1 MNDIIIIKSLGI
13 INILLFI
20 MVMLFIKKNN
30 NESFIKLILLTFP
43 FMGIKIISEFSVFD
57 IITIIF
63 IIFFYKPK
71 GNVGYIKRLY
81 YTIFLILFLSITI
94 GLLISNTK
102 IDADNIS
109 EYISIINIFFFSKL
123 IIEECIY
130 KIDFV
135 EKIIKYLKIMLLVSF
150 IFLLC
155 QMIFGVQIS
164 LSIIQN
170 PNIVSSEGIRYPSFL
185 SDPQV
190 YSQYLAAL
198 SFLCLIHEKF
208 NRNKTINYIL
218 LISCITGIMIAG
230 GRAGFIGVIAGF
242 IIVLIFSKIKIKFI
256 IFFLALI
263 VVTLIIQFQ
272 DYLMIFKRGTDMND
286 AYDLRYSIWLDA
298 MIIFIQQPI
307 VGIGIGNY
315 AKYVTI
321 HNPDQ
326 VWLRNNEYIPFDHPE
341 SGYLKILTETGAIG
355 FICFMILI
363 IYPLIKGIH
372 QYLIS
377 KNDTLLY
384 LVASITS
391 WFFGFYTTYSL
402 GDTRFKII
410 IVTIISLLISK
421 ISWKNENILVTNK
434 LIQYE

>member
-1 MNDIIIIKSLGI
+1 
-13 INILLFI
+13 
-20 MVMLFIKKNN
+20 MLFVKKNN

-57 IITIIF
+57 IITLIF
-63 IIFFYKPK
+63 ILFFYKPK
-71 GNVGYIKRLY
+71 VNNIHINRLFFKMF
-81 YTIFLILFLSITI
+81 IILFSSITI
-94 GLLISNTK
+94 GLLISKSK

-109 EYISIINIFFFSKL
+109 EYISLVNIFFFSKL
-123 IIEECIY
+123 IIDECIY
-130 KIDFV
+130 NIDFV
-135 EKIIKYLKIMLLVSF
+135 EKIMNYLKIMLLASF

-155 QMIFGVQIS
+155 QIFFGVQIS

-208 NRNKTINYIL
+208 NRNKIINYTL

-242 IIVLIFSKIKIKFI
+242 IIVLLFSKLKIKFI
-256 IFFLALI
+256 IFFLALVI
-263 VVTLIIQFQ
+263 VTLIIQYQ

-286 AYDLRYSIWLDA
+286 AYDFRYSIWLDA
-298 MIIFIQQPI
+298 MKIFIQQPI

-315 AKYVTI
+315 AKYVSI

-363 IYPLIKGIH
+363 IYPLIKGIQ

-377 KNDTLLY
+377 KEETLLY

-391 WFFGFYTTYSL
+391 WIFGFYTTYSL
-402 GDTRFKII
+402 GDTRFKIL
-410 IVTIISLLISK
+410 IVTIISLLIIK
-421 ISWKNENILVTNK
+421 IRLKNENILVTNK